1 MTVDEA
7 IRELLGVSTDVR
19 RVAVIGRDDEVLGA
33 GPGAVG
39 ADVGS
44 VASGLWEAASRR
56 AKALGDASLDH
67 VFVRDEAG
75 GVAVVREGDRSVA
88 ALTVPDPALG
98 LLFFDLR
105 TCLTDALTGEETS

>member
-1 MTVDEA
+1 M
-7 IRELLGVSTDVR
+7 
-19 RVAVIGRDDEVLGA
+19 LGA

-44 VASGLWEAASRR
+44 VATRLCQAASRR
-56 AKALGDASLDH
+56 AEALGDAQLDH
-67 VFVRDEAG
+67 VFVRDDTG
-75 GVAVVREGDRSVA
+75 GVAVVRQGDRTVA

-105 TCLTDALTGEETS
+105 TCLTDALTEEAS